1 MIWLIGN
8 KNPLPLLMGSMLLL
22 VMFLVGCASDDSNSS
37 SNLALVDRSRGD
49 INMSGSVE
57 IDGSSTVYPVS
68 EAVAEEFNEL
78 YPKVRVNVGVSG
90 TGGGFKRFTAGE
102 TDISDASRPIKNP
115 KETSAAEANGI
126 EYVELRI
133 GTDGLSV
140 VVSPDNDFVECLTID
155 ELKKIWEPGS
165 SINNWSQVRFG
176 FPDQKMRLYGPDTDS
191 GTFDYFTEAVMGEA
205 QLSRPDYTASADD
218 NVLIQGISGDRGSLG
233 YFGYA
238 YYRESKDKL
247 NLVAVDSGAGCV
259 APSENTI
266 PSGEYSPLS
275 RPLFIYVNLA
285 SMTRPEVKAFAD
297 FYMEHGP
304 ALTEEV
310 GYISSDPK
318 VYSANKDL
326 LK

>member
-1 MIWLIGN
+1 MSWLIGSGN
-8 KNPLPLLMGSMLLL
+8 TLSLFMGSMLLL
-22 VMFLVGCASDDSNSS
+22 VMLVVGCGDDSNPS
-37 SNLALVDRSRGD
+37 SNLDLVDPSRGD

-78 YPKVRVNVGVSG
+78 YPNVRVNVGVSG

-115 KETSAAEANGI
+115 KETSAAESNGI

-165 SINNWSQVRFG
+165 SINNWSQVRVG

-191 GTFDYFTEAVMGEA
+191 GTFDYFTEEVMGEV

-218 NVLIQGISGDRGSLG
+218 NVLIQCISVDKGSLG

-238 YYRESKDKL
+238 YYR
-247 NLVAVDSGAGCV
+247 
-259 APSENTI
+259 
-266 PSGEYSPLS
+266 
-275 RPLFIYVNLA
+275 
-285 SMTRPEVKAFAD
+285 
-297 FYMEHGP
+297 
-304 ALTEEV
+304 
-310 GYISSDPK
+310 
-318 VYSANKDL
+318 
-326 LK
+326 

>member
-1 MIWLIGN
+1 MSWLIGSGN
-8 KNPLPLLMGSMLLL
+8 TLSLFMGSMLLL
-22 VMFLVGCASDDSNSS
+22 VMLVVGCGDDSNPS
-37 SNLALVDRSRGD
+37 SNLDLVDPSRGD

-78 YPKVRVNVGVSG
+78 YPNVRVNVGVSG

-102 TDISDASRPIKNP
+102 TDISDASRHIKNP
-115 KETSAAEANGI
+115 KETSAAESNGI

-165 SINNWSQVRFG
+165 SINNWSQVRVG

-191 GTFDYFTEAVMGEA
+191 GTFDYFTEEVMGEV

-218 NVLIQGISGDRGSLG
+218 NVLIQGISGDKGSLG
-233 YFGYA
+233 YFWYA

-247 NLVAVDSGAGCV
+247 NLVEVDSGAGCG
-259 APSENTI
+259 APSENTLS
-266 PSGEYSPLS
+266 SGEYSPLS
-275 RPLFIYVNLA
+275 RPLFIYVNLT
-285 SMTRPEVKAFAD
+285 SLKRPEVRKFVD
-297 FYMEHGP
+297 FYMDHGP

-310 GYISSDPK
+310 GYISSDET
-318 VYSANKDL
+318 VYSENRDL